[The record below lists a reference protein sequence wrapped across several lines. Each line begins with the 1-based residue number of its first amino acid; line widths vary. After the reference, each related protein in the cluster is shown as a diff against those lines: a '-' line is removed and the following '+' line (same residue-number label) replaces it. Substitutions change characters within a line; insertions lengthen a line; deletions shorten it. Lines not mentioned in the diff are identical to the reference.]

1 MDFDLLD
8 SIDNGETLVYPNNI
22 DMTALWLSHIIRVR
36 RKDLGLTQGRI
47 SSVLGL
53 GMSAI
58 SSIEAGN
65 AFANIKR
72 TIQVMNLLHLPLAPI
87 LSAIESQAVIHNSYP
102 LSDILFSDEISHA
115 WRNLE
120 VFEATDPP
128 RLVVLDK
135 HSGKTRQVLLP
146 SKPDR
151 ENPADQAAE

>member
-1 MDFDLLD
+1 MSFDLLD
-8 SIDNGETLVYPNNI
+8 SVDTGETLVYPNNI
-22 DMTALWLSHIIRVR
+22 DMTALWLSHIIRAR

-65 AFANIKR
+65 ALANIKR
-72 TIQVMNLLHLPLAPI
+72 TIQVMNLLHLPLAPL
-87 LSAIESQAVIHNSYP
+87 LSAIESQSVIHNVHA
-102 LSDILFSDEISHA
+102 LTDIMLSDEISHA
-115 WRNLE
+115 WRDLE

-135 HSGKTRQVLLP
+135 QSGKTRQVLLP
-146 SKPDR
+146 SEHDK
-151 ENPADQAAE
+151 ENPASQTTK

>member
-8 SIDNGETLVYPNNI
+8 SIDTGETLVYPNNI
-22 DMTALWLSHIIRVR
+22 DMTALWLSHIIRLR

-47 SSVLGL
+47 SSALDL

-65 AFANIKR
+65 ALANIRR

-87 LSAIESQAVIHNSYP
+87 LSAIESQVVIHHAHP
-102 LSDILFSDEISHA
+102 LSDIMLSDEISHA
-115 WRNLE
+115 WRDLE

-135 HSGKTRQVLLP
+135 QSGKTRQVLLP

-151 ENPADQAAE
+151 ENPANQVRE

>member
-1 MDFDLLD
+1 MSFDLLD
-8 SIDNGETLVYPNNI
+8 SVDTGETLVYPNNI
-22 DMTALWLSHIIRVR
+22 DMTALWLSHIIRAR

-65 AFANIKR
+65 ALANINR
-72 TIQVMNLLHLPLAPI
+72 TIQVMNLLHLPLAPL
-87 LSAIESQAVIHNSYP
+87 LSAIESQSVIHNVHA
-102 LSDILFSDEISHA
+102 LTDIMLSDEISHA
-115 WRNLE
+115 WRDLE

-135 HSGKTRQVLLP
+135 QSGKTRQVLLP
-146 SKPDR
+146 SDHDK
-151 ENPADQAAE
+151 ENSASQITK